1 MARTAVRQSRFIQ
14 KIDALIL
21 QNPTNAHAHQTRPR
35 TPMLKLMSKSNKAIL
50 FDDVRAQAQLRA
62 RLGVPVCLLMLLCIW
77 YWGPSSPAIGAWQVI
92 SAFSI
97 HMLYNIVL
105 SYRMRTPSRLRPALI
120 ANITAIV
127 DPLLLSVGL
136 ALMGQIGQLFA
147 CFYLFTIL
155 GFGFRINAQT
165 MTLCQLASI
174 AGFTGVALLSPPWK
188 AHPVNALSVLLFLA
202 VVPLYARAL
211 IAKLQLA
218 CEHAESESRAKTQL
232 LANVSHELRTPL
244 TGIVSS
250 AQLMIEENTDQQVQK
265 RSDTILKLS
274 RDLMTQIDDLLDSA
288 KYGADAL
295 QLENRPFRLAD
306 IAEQVRR
313 SLGATALSKGIM
325 LQVSTD
331 ERISPV
337 LMGDDFH
344 LGRVMLNL
352 AGNAVKFT
360 DHGEVLVRMGL
371 LEESADACRVL
382 FSCRDTGI
390 GIAPD
395 MHQKIFEPFFQA
407 SAGTT
412 RKYGGTGL
420 GMSIAQGILAGMG
433 GALRLRSAPGQG
445 SLFEFDLWLQK
456 APALTPDAV
465 RTHEIVRNKRILL
478 ADDNATNLLLTR
490 ELLERDGHHVL
501 TADNG
506 PAAVRLLETA
516 EVDLAILDFNM
527 GELDGAS
534 VLQIYRF
541 GSLNP
546 APAYIL
552 TADNAP
558 ATTRRLMESGAAGVL
573 HKPVALAT
581 LRQAISHLFSAGP
594 ALATDTVAASPCID
608 KSTIADLKSLSS
620 DTTFFEQVMHTAA
633 ADIDTLCSVL
643 SAAIRNRDLT
653 VTCAKAHALKGLSV
667 AVGAVQLSSIATRLI
682 HIAQVDLDREG
693 AALVAEI
700 GVVSKRS
707 ISALRSLA

>member
-1 MARTAVRQSRFIQ
+1 
-14 KIDALIL
+14 
-21 QNPTNAHAHQTRPR
+21 
-35 TPMLKLMSKSNKAIL
+35 MLKLMSHSNKTIL
-50 FDDVRAQAQLRA
+50 LEDVRAQAQLRV

-77 YWGPSSPAIGAWQVI
+77 YWGPSSPAIEAWHVI
-92 SAFSI
+92 AAFTT
-97 HMLYNIVL
+97 HALYNIALLHLV
-105 SYRMRTPSRLRPALI
+105 RAPSRLDPALT
-120 ANITAIV
+120 ANVTAVI

-136 ALMGQIGQLFA
+136 ALIGPVGQLFA

-155 GFGFRINAQT
+155 GFGFRIDARA
-165 MTLCQLASI
+165 MTLCQIASI
-174 AGFTGVALLSPPWK
+174 AGFTGVALLSPPWRQ
-188 AHPVNALSVLLFLA
+188 HPVNALSVLLFLA
-202 VVPLYARAL
+202 VVPLYAKAL
-211 IAKLQLA
+211 IAKLQQA
-218 CEHAESESRAKTQL
+218 CDRAESESRAKTQL

-244 TGIVSS
+244 TGIVSC
-250 AQLMIEENTDQQVQK
+250 AQLMIEENTDQQVQR
-265 RSDTILKLS
+265 RSDTILRLS
-274 RDLMTQIDDLLDSA
+274 RDLMAQIDDLLDSA

-295 QLENRPFRLAD
+295 QLESRPFRLAD
-306 IAEQVRR
+306 IAEQLRR

-331 ERISPV
+331 ERIAPL

-360 DHGEVLVRMGL
+360 DHGEVLVRMSL

-407 SAGTT
+407 SAGNT

-433 GALRLRSAPGQG
+433 GALRLQSAPGQG

-456 APALTPDAV
+456 AAVAMPDAP
-465 RTHEIVRNKRILL
+465 RMHEIVRNKRILV
-478 ADDNATNLLLTR
+478 ADDNATNLLLTK
-490 ELLERDGHHVL
+490 ELLERDAHQVL
-501 TADNG
+501 TAANG
-506 PAAVRLLETA
+506 LEAVRLLETA
-516 EVDLAILDFNM
+516 EVDLVILDFNM

-594 ALATDTVAASPCID
+594 APQQHAVPTISCID
-608 KSTIADLKSLSS
+608 KSTIAELKSLSS
-620 DTTFFEQVMHTAA
+620 DTTFFEQVLNTAA
-633 ADIDTLCSVL
+633 ADIDTLCVL
-643 SAAIRNRDLT
+643 LSTAIQERNLD
-653 VTCAKAHALKGLSV
+653 VTRAKAHALKGLSV
-667 AVGAVQLSSIATRLI
+667 AIGAVQLSSIATRLM
-682 HIAQVDLDREG
+682 HVVQADLDREG
-693 AALVAEI
+693 TALTAEI
-700 GVVSKRS
+700 DVASTRS
-707 ISALRSLA
+707 ISALRSLV

>member
-1 MARTAVRQSRFIQ
+1 
-14 KIDALIL
+14 
-21 QNPTNAHAHQTRPR
+21 
-35 TPMLKLMSKSNKAIL
+35 MLKNISKPDKAIL
-50 FDDVRAQAQLRA
+50 FEAVRAQAKLRV
-62 RLGVPVCLLMLLCIW
+62 RLGIPVCLLMLLCIW
-77 YWGPSSPAIGAWQVI
+77 YWGPSSPAIGFRHVI
-92 SAFSI
+92 TAFAI
-97 HMLYNIVL
+97 HTLYNFVL
-105 SYRMRTPSRLRPALI
+105 LRLMLRPSRLPPALV
-120 ANITAIV
+120 ANATAII

-136 ALMGQIGQLFA
+136 ALLGPIGQLFA

-155 GFGFRINAQT
+155 GFGFRIDARA
-165 MTLCQLASI
+165 MTLCQIASI
-174 AGFTGVALLSPPWK
+174 AGFTGVALLSPPWRE
-188 AHPVNALSVLLFLA
+188 HPVNALSVLLFLA
-202 VVPLYARAL
+202 VVPLYAKTL
-211 IAKLQLA
+211 ITRLQSA
-218 CEHAESESRAKTQL
+218 CEHAKSESRAKTQL

-244 TGIVSS
+244 TGIVSC
-250 AQLMIEENTDQQVQK
+250 AQLMIEENPDQQVQK
-265 RSDTILKLS
+265 RADTILRLS
-274 RDLMTQIDDLLDSA
+274 RDLMVQIDDLLDSA

-295 QLENRPFRLAD
+295 QLEVRPFRLAD
-306 IAEQVRR
+306 IAEQLRR
-313 SLGATALSKGIM
+313 SLGATALSKGIL

-331 ERISPV
+331 ERISPR

-360 DHGEVLVRMGL
+360 DHGEVLVRMSL
-371 LEESADACRVL
+371 VEESADACRVL

-395 MHQKIFEPFFQA
+395 LHQKIFEPFFQA

-420 GMSIAQGILAGMG
+420 GMSIAQGILTGMG
-433 GALRLRSAPGQG
+433 GALRLQSAPGQG
-445 SLFEFDLWLQK
+445 SLFEFELWLQK
-456 APALTPDAV
+456 AADAAPDPV
-465 RTHEIVRNKRILL
+465 RAHEIVRNKRILV

-490 ELLERDGHHVL
+490 ELLERDAHQVL
-501 TADNG
+501 TAANG
-506 PAAVRLLETA
+506 LEAVRLLQTA

-594 ALATDTVAASPCID
+594 APWQNASPAGPCID

-620 DTTFFEQVMHTAA
+620 DTTFFEQVLHTAA
-633 ADIDTLCSVL
+633 ADIDTLCALL
-643 SAAIRNRDLT
+643 SKAIRERDLD

-667 AVGAVQLSSIATRLI
+667 AVGAVQLSSIATRLM
-682 HIAQVDLDREG
+682 HIVQADLEREG
-693 AALVAEI
+693 AALIVEI
-700 GVVSKRS
+700 DAASARS
-707 ISALRSLA
+707 VSALRSLV